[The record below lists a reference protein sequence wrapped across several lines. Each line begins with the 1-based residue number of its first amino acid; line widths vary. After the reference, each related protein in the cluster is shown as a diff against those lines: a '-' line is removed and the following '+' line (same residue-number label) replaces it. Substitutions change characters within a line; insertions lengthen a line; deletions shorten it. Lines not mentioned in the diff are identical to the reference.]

1 MRIFCY
7 KCDLPA
13 EMVLERFE
21 RFMATERHN
30 PFNPFNSFD
39 NPRVGLHTYRN
50 DNEINGYYENG
61 SRTRHG
67 SLQSLKVWFEF
78 TVKPRGEG
86 CTISCTIFSSPYFF
100 IIALIMVAAGI
111 RESFESPIGA
121 GFVLSIAALF
131 LVWEA
136 RDQGRVREQ
145 ILSLAPKASKTKE
158 KNKNDHS

>member
-50 DNEINGYYENG
+50 DNEINGIAGALQPQGNV
-61 SRTRHG
+61 TRA
-67 SLQSLKVWFEF
+67 Q
-78 TVKPRGEG
+78 
-86 CTISCTIFSSPYFF
+86 
-100 IIALIMVAAGI
+100 VAKM
-111 RESFESPIGA
+111 
-121 GFVLSIAALF
+121 LF
-131 LVWEA
+131 MME
-136 RDQGRVREQ
+136 
-145 ILSLAPKASKTKE
+145 
-158 KNKNDHS
+158 